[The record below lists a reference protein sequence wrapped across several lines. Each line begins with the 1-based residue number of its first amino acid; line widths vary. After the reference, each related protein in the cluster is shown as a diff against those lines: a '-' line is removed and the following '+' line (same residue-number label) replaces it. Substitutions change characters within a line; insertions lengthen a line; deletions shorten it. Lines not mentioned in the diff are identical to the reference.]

1 LTYTDTFDPR
11 PFQAD
16 VIEAIFDGLATDRR
30 FTVALG
36 TPGTGKTLTYQAA
49 ATHLV
54 RHGHIDYLAVFVP
67 RISLA
72 QQCELDWM
80 RRDKDTGELYGHFK
94 LFDAKSH
101 FGKIRHSDARPPL
114 TQPGAV
120 GTGFVSTYAA
130 LATRPE
136 EFIGWAEEHKGRF
149 LLVADEAQFCGDE
162 NNNGGGTRAGH
173 FIKEMHEHAAHTVLL
188 TGTPYRSDGR
198 KLILA
203 DYADPDE
210 KGKERLI
217 RHAEAT
223 YADGIDGEYLRR
235 FEMLLHDGPVKET
248 DVGRQWSVEYQLSSR
263 ESNLQPILRMPTT
276 WQPMADMVVR
286 SVREKQVLNPA
297 YRGLISC
304 MEKKDAETVRDYLL
318 AKYPGLRV
326 HIAVSADGAA
336 AQKALQ
342 DFKTQPADILVTV
355 RMAFIGYDCKPITVV
370 GVLTHYR
377 DQGHLMQLVGRGL
390 RVWDDEPF
398 DEQTCHIIAPDDP
411 QMQEF
416 LGQLREEQ
424 DEGMRRRQERTRDED
439 DSSRKPAEH
448 DQLTYIESTD
458 ITKIRAVSNDAE
470 ADHDQRLLINSAKSH
485 LGMVDDVTKLVA
497 FAELLGQWSK
507 ASVPEDVMSVE
518 FPQQPM
524 PDTAQPAPPM
534 TDKQQIEKLNSDTYE
549 QIKAYLADRGI
560 TGGRTDYGKFIGKT
574 TKRVNEMAGFSSDEV
589 RTVEDAEARL
599 RAAKTI
605 RGRS

>member
-1 LTYTDTFDPR
+1 
-11 PFQAD
+11 
-16 VIEAIFDGLATDRR
+16 
-30 FTVALG
+30 
-36 TPGTGKTLTYQAA
+36 
-49 ATHLV
+49 
-54 RHGHIDYLAVFVP
+54 
-67 RISLA
+67 
-72 QQCELDWM
+72 
-80 RRDKDTGELYGHFK
+80 
-94 LFDAKSH
+94 
-101 FGKIRHSDARPPL
+101 
-114 TQPGAV
+114 
-120 GTGFVSTYAA
+120 
-130 LATRPE
+130 
-136 EFIGWAEEHKGRF
+136 
-149 LLVADEAQFCGDE
+149 
-162 NNNGGGTRAGH
+162 
-173 FIKEMHEHAAHTVLL
+173 
-188 TGTPYRSDGR
+188 
-198 KLILA
+198 
-203 DYADPDE
+203 
-210 KGKERLI
+210 
-217 RHAEAT
+217 
-223 YADGIDGEYLRR
+223 
-235 FEMLLHDGPVKET
+235 
-248 DVGRQWSVEYQLSSR
+248 
-263 ESNLQPILRMPTT
+263 
-276 WQPMADMVVR
+276 
-286 SVREKQVLNPA
+286 
-297 YRGLISC
+297 
-304 MEKKDAETVRDYLL
+304 
-318 AKYPGLRV
+318 
-326 HIAVSADGAA
+326 VSADGAA